1 MGPIPFFLTF
11 RAELKKISKKNIRPK
26 MTDSR
31 GNFKKERRMVR
42 LLLLLRSSGKK
53 IDFFVFEDILMGPI
67 PFFLTFHAEFK
78 KFIFF
83 EIRPKMTDSRGN
95 FTM

>member
-1 MGPIPFFLTF
+1 MELVPSRYLKGQKSRKSRRRVFHALFTSGGIPNEGDEAT
-11 RAELKKISKKNIRPK
+11 KTRP
-26 MTDSR
+26 R
-31 GNFKKERRMVR
+31 
-42 LLLLLRSSGKK
+42 KK
-53 IDFFVFEDILMGPI
+53 IDFFVFGPIWMGPI

-95 FTM
+95 FTTT

>member
-11 RAELKKISKKNIRPK
+11 RAELKKVRIFEIRPK

-31 GNFKKERRMVR
+31 GNLKKERRMVR
-42 LLLLLRSSGKK
+42 LLLLRSSGKK

>member
-11 RAELKKISKKNIRPK
+11 R
-26 MTDSR
+26 
-31 GNFKKERRMVR
+31 
-42 LLLLLRSSGKK
+42 
-53 IDFFVFEDILMGPI
+53 
-67 PFFLTFHAEFK
+67 AEFK

-95 FTM
+95 FSFGQKEGEGPGGQ

>member
-1 MGPIPFFLTF
+1 MPNEEEEAT
-11 RAELKKISKKNIRPK
+11 KTRP
-26 MTDSR
+26 R
-31 GNFKKERRMVR
+31 
-42 LLLLLRSSGKK
+42 KK
-53 IDFFVFEDILMGPI
+53 IDFFVFGPIWMGPI

-95 FTM
+95 FTTT

>member
-1 MGPIPFFLTF
+1 M
-11 RAELKKISKKNIRPK
+11 
-26 MTDSR
+26 
-31 GNFKKERRMVR
+31 
-42 LLLLLRSSGKK
+42 LLLLRSSSGKK

-67 PFFLTFHAEFK
+67 PFFLTFHADFK

-95 FTM
+95 FTTT

>member
-11 RAELKKISKKNIRPK
+11 RAELKKVRIFEIRPK

-31 GNFKKERRMVR
+31 GNFKKRRG
-42 LLLLLRSSGKK
+42 SSAAAAAQQQKKK

-67 PFFLTFHAEFK
+67 PFFLTFQAELK

-83 EIRPKMTDSRGN
+83 SLARAARAHSLRS
-95 FTM
+95 